1 MGERS
6 DAVPL
11 LAEVFRTYGFE
22 GASLARITEGTG
34 LGKGSIYNFFPGG
47 KEEMAEAVL
56 ADIDQ
61 WFREQVF
68 QPLRN
73 AADARQG
80 VADMFTAV
88 GRYFLSGRKVCL
100 VGVFALGHERD
111 RFAVKVESYFAEW
124 VQALA
129 AALQRGGRDKETA
142 LALAEDVVGGIQG
155 ALVLA
160 RARNDA
166 GIFRR
171 ALSDLT
177 KRLLAPAGG
186 GHSIYCRPGQAKR
199 DPGPIITAVS

>member
-1 MGERS
+1 MPRVMGDRS
-6 DAVPL
+6 AAVPL

-56 ADIDQ
+56 HQIDD

-68 QPLRN
+68 QPLRT
-73 AADARQG
+73 AADPRQG
-80 VADMFTAV
+80 VDHMFTAV

-111 RFAVKVESYFAEW
+111 RFAVRVQAYFAEW
-124 VQALA
+124 MQALA
-129 AALQRGGRDKETA
+129 AALQRGGRDAVSA
-142 LALAEDVVGGIQG
+142 LALSEEAVGGIQG

-160 RARNDA
+160 RAADEPDL
-166 GIFRR
+166 FMR
-171 ALSDLT
+171 ALE
-177 KRLLAPAGG
+177 RLRLRL
-186 GHSIYCRPGQAKR
+186 H
-199 DPGPIITAVS
+199 

>member
-56 ADIDQ
+56 DEIDG
-61 WFREQVF
+61 WFRSQVF
-68 QPLRN
+68 QPLRS
-73 AADARQG
+73 ASDVPQG

-111 RFAVKVESYFAEW
+111 RFAVKVQSYFAEW

-129 AALQRGGRDKETA
+129 DALRRGGRDADTA
-142 LALAEDVVGGIQG
+142 LALAEEVVGGIQG

-160 RARNDA
+160 RAADEPEL
-166 GIFRR
+166 FMR
-171 ALSDLT
+171 ALARMAQ
-177 KRLLAPAGG
+177 RLN
-186 GHSIYCRPGQAKR
+186 
-199 DPGPIITAVS
+199 TV